1 MSNISLPYGFL
12 EGSSLADKKITAFAT
27 KRIEPIFNGPIQYA
41 NKVVFTIEG
50 EYLPQGVEG
59 NIPNQ
64 ATIGIKTFLDS
75 FSTLNNGNCTLS
87 SINLNEAN
95 WIGHIPYTVECE
107 CYSFMDDNLN
117 KTINAKNEI
126 SVTEN
131 IDGTISI
138 NRSIDV
144 SAISIAGSNAL
155 TNAKTF
161 AQFLSG
167 QTSSWNLNYSTS
179 SKNGTF
185 GSTVLNSSSET
196 ADVTNGSYSI
206 QQNFTANLS
215 NTHIN
220 KKAIVKN
227 NIEKQSSIDGLA
239 TLNIKSS
246 VIGGINSSELEL
258 KSLAKTNAFSP
269 PADFYLIS
277 NTTSYDDVQKT
288 IEINTVYSN
297 DLTITKNGNK
307 VTNSLSFNYDF
318 FAQTTS
324 ASFNSE
330 SKPATVIKSTNNT
343 KADLSKDISKQI
355 KDYDPLGQN
364 LILEGASDSDSILT
378 QSSAYSENYISSPAV
393 QGGSQGISMH
403 DLSCNI
409 DYQAG
414 FPQNTFAPILSGKG
428 EYYLENLDFVN
439 NSVLTVSVQGKYV
452 TTPPTVS
459 FFKDFVTSGEIVKL
473 SKTLLLKDEISI
485 DHKNRTFNYTKQ
497 TVGNDSTF
505 KDIT

>member
-1 MSNISLPYGFL
+1 MSNITLPYSFL
-12 EGSSLADKKITAFAT
+12 EGSNLADKKITAFAT

-41 NKVVFTIEG
+41 NKVVFTVEG
-50 EYLPQGVEG
+50 EYLPQGVEE

-75 FSTLNNGNCTLS
+75 FSELNDGNCTLS

-95 WIGHIPYTVECE
+95 WIGHVPYTVECE

-144 SAISIAGSNAL
+144 SAVSIAGSNPL
-155 TNAKTF
+155 TDAKTF
-161 AQFLSG
+161 ALLLSG
-167 QTSSWNLNYSTS
+167 QTLSWNLNYSTS
-179 SKNGTF
+179 SKNGSFNTII
-185 GSTVLNSSSET
+185 LNSSSET

-215 NTHIN
+215 TAHMN
-220 KKAIVKN
+220 KKGIVKN

-246 VIGGINSSELEL
+246 VIGGINSSEAEL
-258 KSLAKTNAFSP
+258 KSLAKTNVFSP
-269 PADFYLIS
+269 PADFYIIS
-277 NTTSYDDVQKT
+277 NTASYDDVQKT

-318 FAQTTS
+318 LAQTTS

-330 SKPATVIKSTNNT
+330 SKPATVIKTTDNT
-343 KADLSKDISKQI
+343 KADLSKDISKVI
-355 KDYDPLGQN
+355 KDYNPLGQD
-364 LILEGASDSDSILT
+364 LILDGASDSDSILT
-378 QSSAYSENYISSPAV
+378 QSSAYSENYILSPAI
-393 QGGSQGISMH
+393 QGGLKGVSIH

-428 EYYLENLDFVN
+428 LYYLENLDFVN
-439 NSVLTVSVQGKYV
+439 NSALTVSVQGKYV
-452 TTPPTVS
+452 TTPPAVS
-459 FFKDFVTSGEIVKL
+459 FFKDFVKSGEIVKL
-473 SKTLLLKDEISI
+473 AKTLLLKDELSI
-485 DHKNRTFNYTKQ
+485 DHKNKTFNYIQQ

>member
-12 EGSSLADKKITAFAT
+12 EGSSLTTKKITAFAT

-95 WIGHIPYTVECE
+95 WIGHVPYTVECE
-107 CYSFMDDNLN
+107 CYSFMDDNVN

-161 AQFLSG
+161 ALLLSG
-167 QTSSWNLNYSTS
+167 QTSSWNLNYSKS
-179 SKNGTF
+179 SKNGTL

-215 NTHIN
+215 AMHIN

-246 VIGGINSSELEL
+246 VIGGINSSEVEL
-258 KSLAKTNAFSP
+258 KNLAKTNTFSP
-269 PADFYLIS
+269 PGDFYIIS
-277 NTTSYDDVQKT
+277 NTTSYDNVQKT

-318 FAQTTS
+318 LAQTTS

-330 SKPATVIKSTNNT
+330 SKPATVIKTTDNT
-343 KADLSKDISKQI
+343 KADLSKDISKVI
-355 KDYDPLGQN
+355 KDYNPLGQD
-364 LILEGASDSDSILT
+364 LILDGKSDSDSILT
-378 QSSAYSENYISSPAV
+378 QSSAYSENYILSPSV
-393 QGGSQGISMH
+393 QGSSKGISIY

-428 EYYLENLDFVN
+428 KYYLENLDFVN
-439 NSVLTVSVQGKYV
+439 NSALTVSVQGKYV
-452 TTPPTVS
+452 TIPPTVS
-459 FFKDFVTSGEIVKL
+459 FFKDFITSGEIVKL
-473 SKTLLLKDEISI
+473 TKALLLKDEISI
-485 DHKNRTFNYTKQ
+485 DHKNRTFNYIKQ
-497 TVGNDSTF
+497 TVGNDATF